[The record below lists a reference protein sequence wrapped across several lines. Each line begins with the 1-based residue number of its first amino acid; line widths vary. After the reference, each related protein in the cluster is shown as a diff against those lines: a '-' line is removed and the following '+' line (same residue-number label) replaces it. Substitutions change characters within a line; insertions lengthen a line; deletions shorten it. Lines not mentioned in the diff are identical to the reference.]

1 MPTPWSFAKAVF
13 RPRDPDDR
21 DLAGE
26 DVALGAA
33 GVPLAPSGS
42 WATVTRVAAARQSVI
57 REASANPRSLVRRPE
72 WGMGMP
78 ARLFR
83 GITKSFRDDITAT
96 ITRRMNANQ
105 RVSSVQ
111 QVAVTE
117 LDGVEGIGVDLRFTA
132 GGRPVDLY
140 TVIAPKV
147 T

>member
-1 MPTPWSFAKAVF
+1 MPTPWFFVKATL

-26 DVALGAA
+26 DVALGAD

-42 WATVTRVAAARQSVI
+42 WATVTRADAARQSVL
-57 REASANPRSLVRRPE
+57 REAAANPRSLVRRPE

-78 ARLFR
+78 AKLFH
-83 GITKSFRDDITAT
+83 GVTKSFRDDLIAT
-96 ITRRMNANQ
+96 ITRRLAANQ

-111 QVAVTE
+111 QVAVSD
-117 LDGVEGIGVDLRFTA
+117 LDGVPGVGVDLRFTA

-140 TVIAPKV
+140 TVIAPKA
-147 T
+147 